1 MKQFVCLACVLSVV
15 VSLTAQMS
23 SLCISSN
30 KTTSLIFPFPIK
42 HVDRGHKEII
52 VQQVAEAENILLVKA
67 AAPDFPETNLSVIT
81 GDGSLYSF
89 EVCYDPLPAV
99 WVYQIPVQKGATMTT
114 YANAVLVTQP
124 IIRNL
129 HDDKWDMHLYVTG
142 VYIKGDV
149 LYYQLSIQN
158 KSPLDYPIDA
168 LRFSIRDKKQNKR
181 TAIQEIELLPLLIAG
196 NASLVKAHDITTI
209 VVALEK
215 HVIPDKKML
224 IVDVIEK
231 GEGRSLSTRIDNK
244 YILKAKQLPDLK

>member
-1 MKQFVCLACVLSVV
+1 MKQFVCLACALCFV
-15 VSLTAQMS
+15 VSLLAQVP

-42 HVDRGHKEII
+42 HVDRGNKEII
-52 VQQVAEAENILLVKA
+52 VQQVAEADNILLVKA
-67 AAPDFPETNLSVIT
+67 AGPNFSETNLSVIT

-89 EVCYDPLPAV
+89 EVSYHPLPAV
-99 WVYQIPVQKGATMTT
+99 WVYQLPVQKQATLAA

-158 KSPLDYPIDA
+158 ESPLDYPIDG
-168 LRFSIRDKKQNKR
+168 LRFSIRDKKVAKR
-181 TAIQEIELLPLLIAG
+181 TAIQEIELHPLLVAG
-196 NASLVKAHDITTI
+196 NASSVTAHDVTTI

-224 IVDVIEK
+224 IVDVTEK
-231 GEGRSLSTRIDNK
+231 GEGRSLSLHVSNK
-244 YILKAKQLPDLK
+244 YILRATQLPDLK